1 MKENAQEISRM
12 KKIKKIIIKPQ
23 TTKYNISSTVKI
35 LDDNNKLFPKITKNL
50 LKRNNIGYNSQRN
63 INNPIEKQ
71 KNINK
76 SLTSTLN
83 IIDHSFPSKN
93 ESNNNNILNK
103 RSYNPIMKSYLN
115 KTISH
120 KLNFSKILNKS
131 SLGFKSLNKDKK
143 KLNEINISNFMNNR
157 KISSK
162 TQSFIFS
169 KNNELPNIN
178 NSTYN
183 NSLSRI
189 TLTKK
194 NLPVKKIY
202 EYYISQESK
211 NVIKPIKNF
220 SKFIKRKYRDPKK
233 RFNKIYCINKSYLC
247 RTKEIKNNNYIAFK
261 NDFDIDEYQNAI
273 MQFLQNRVDIQNL
286 HILMQNYKDF
296 NEKINRKFSPKGRFT
311 NLANKI
317 RNNAPTYLINRLK
330 DLDKNKL
337 IKRAKFL
344 KTKIDID
351 GKSTENKKENFFE
364 EFDLYM
370 ENKYMQNKDKK

>member
-1 MKENAQEISRM
+1 MNENAQEISRM

-35 LDDNNKLFPKITKNL
+35 LDDNNKLFPKVTKNL

-93 ESNNNNILNK
+93 ESNNNILNK

-131 SLGFKSLNKDKK
+131 SLGFKTLNKDKK

-233 RFNKIYCINKSYLC
+233 RFNKIYCINKSYLR

>member
-93 ESNNNNILNK
+93 ESNNNILNK

-131 SLGFKSLNKDKK
+131 SLGFKTLNKDKK

-233 RFNKIYCINKSYLC
+233 RFNKIYCINKSYLR

>member
-1 MKENAQEISRM
+1 MR
-12 KKIKKIIIKPQ
+12 
-23 TTKYNISSTVKI
+23 
-35 LDDNNKLFPKITKNL
+35 
-50 LKRNNIGYNSQRN
+50 
-63 INNPIEKQ
+63 
-71 KNINK
+71 
-76 SLTSTLN
+76 
-83 IIDHSFPSKN
+83 
-93 ESNNNNILNK
+93 
-103 RSYNPIMKSYLN
+103 
-115 KTISH
+115 
-120 KLNFSKILNKS
+120 
-131 SLGFKSLNKDKK
+131 
-143 KLNEINISNFMNNR
+143 
-157 KISSK
+157 
-162 TQSFIFS
+162 
-169 KNNELPNIN
+169 
-178 NSTYN
+178 
-183 NSLSRI
+183 
-189 TLTKK
+189 
-194 NLPVKKIY
+194 
-202 EYYISQESK
+202 
-211 NVIKPIKNF
+211 
-220 SKFIKRKYRDPKK
+220 
-233 RFNKIYCINKSYLC
+233 

>member
-1 MKENAQEISRM
+1 MNENAQEISRM

-93 ESNNNNILNK
+93 ESNNNILNK

-233 RFNKIYCINKSYLC
+233 RFNKIYCINKSYLR

>member
-93 ESNNNNILNK
+93 ESNNNILNK

-233 RFNKIYCINKSYLC
+233 RFNKIYCINKSYLR

>member
-233 RFNKIYCINKSYLC
+233 RFNKIYCINKSYLR

>member
-1 MKENAQEISRM
+1 MNENAQEISRM

-93 ESNNNNILNK
+93 ESNNNILNK
-103 RSYNPIMKSYLN
+103 RSFNPIMKSYLN

-131 SLGFKSLNKDKK
+131 SLGFKSLNKEQK

-233 RFNKIYCINKSYLC
+233 RFNKIYCINKSYLR

>member
-93 ESNNNNILNK
+93 ESNNNILNK

-131 SLGFKSLNKDKK
+131 SLEFKSLNKEQK

-189 TLTKK
+189 TLRKK

-233 RFNKIYCINKSYLC
+233 RFNKIYCINKSYLR